1 MATFESLDGEIEPVQ
16 PTRSSAQGQAVI
28 AVGERNGAD
37 FIELSGVWSLRTL
50 GQVWPQIAK
59 LTDEFAST
67 GKRVEVDATE
77 ITQFDVSGAW
87 AVREIAYRLEARG
100 RSVNLVASD
109 RLEAVFQR
117 MSEQNRDYSFKPP
130 ENEEDA
136 VVGALA
142 SLGQKVAQGISD
154 FIRGLDLAGALMLW
168 IVTAAR
174 RGGLRPRSIATH
186 GIRMGIGAVPVVAI
200 SAFLVGGVIAQQS
213 AYQLKDFGAETLAV
227 DLSSYMIFRELA
239 ILIAA
244 IMVAG
249 RSASAIAAE
258 IGAMKMREEVDAL
271 TVMGLEPVEVLVIPR
286 LVALVLVLPLLT
298 IVAMGFAIFGA
309 ATLVNLYSGI
319 GFELYL
325 ERMRDFV
332 WPSTIISTMIKTP
345 FMAIAIGV
353 IGCLEGL
360 KVGGST
366 ESLGQRTTSAVVKS
380 IFAVFLLNGFF
391 AVFFAAIEYG

>member
-1 MATFESLDGEIEPVQ
+1 MTTIESSDGEVDRHRPLL
-16 PTRSSAQGQAVI
+16 SSGEGEAGI
-28 AVGERNGAD
+28 AVLQRGDMQVVKLTG
-37 FIELSGVWSLRTL
+37 LWSLRSL
-50 GQVWPQIAK
+50 GKAWPKIAD
-59 LTDEFAST
+59 LTAKFSSKT
-67 GKRVEVDATE
+67 TSIEVDATE
-77 ITQFDVSGAW
+77 VDEFDVSGAW
-87 AVREIAYRLEARG
+87 AIRDLAERLEAQGHRT
-100 RSVNLVASD
+100 NLRASD
-109 RLEAVFQR
+109 RLDAVFLR
-117 MSEQNRDYSFKPP
+117 MSKQHREALKPAEDEQ
-130 ENEEDA
+130 DA
-136 VVGALA
+136 VVGALS
-142 SLGQKVAQGISD
+142 SLGEKVASAVSD
-154 FIRGLDLAGALMLW
+154 LVRGLDLAGALMLW
-168 IVTAAR
+168 VVTAAR
-174 RGGLRPRSIATH
+174 RGGLRPRSITTH
-186 GIRMGIGAVPVVAI
+186 AVRMGIGAVPVVAV
-200 SAFLVGGVIAQQS
+200 SCFLVGGVIAQQS

-239 ILIAA
+239 VLIAA

-298 IVAMGFAIFGA
+298 VVAMGFSIFGA

-380 IFAVFLLNGFF
+380 IFAVFVLNGFF